1 MALTTPNSKHIPYRN
16 SKLTL
21 ILKESLGGS
30 AKTTLLCTASRLSRH
45 EEESVQT
52 LYFASR
58 AKSIKNVC
66 KVNMTLGTKELQYL
80 ADHLKKEIMV
90 LRGQLQ
96 KAGVKWNQITDPKLL
111 SFISNELELDGIEP
125 GEEKEDYRRRR
136 ASLIGLSENDI
147 ILKYVDLRAKY
158 DALLDNAREKI
169 YKLENAPRHATSSME
184 FNDGDLKEIRE
195 TASSKI
201 EELVKKKQDEIDKL
215 TKDYEAE
222 KLDLNA
228 RLIDLMEQISK
239 IEGEKITF
247 EENVNLL
254 NGEVEK
260 MKKDSDKKEK
270 ELIEAKDAYT
280 KIKIENENLTSKMSQ
295 FITEIE
301 EKDENLNQLKE
312 KNINLEK
319 EKTDT
324 NLKLTA
330 VEHQSSLD
338 KVEIENL
345 RKAIESKTE
354 NETKQ
359 NDTINELH
367 NQITSLNNEI
377 KQKDLEMVEKTT
389 KDKEKELEY
398 QKNIDNLVAKEK
410 NLTSQ
415 LENLKQEKEQLSNML
430 NEKISAQDV
439 LVQKEQ
445 MENEARQNL
454 EKRIEEITKENSS
467 LKSDII
473 SQKST
478 FESEKTNYETKIEC
492 LNRDHQT
499 EISAYKVKEANY
511 ESQLK
516 SFEELINGANQKEL
530 MLTNQKKEI
539 EEKNSSL
546 ESLILK
552 LKSNEEQLNSK
563 IETLN
568 EENDKKQDI
577 IDKNAKLIDESNN
590 TITSLRSE
598 IETLKENFTKVKQQG
613 DTEILGLKGEIA
625 TLKSQLATKDSQI
638 KSDTQKQNEL
648 KLQIKTLQNLNKSL
662 QDKIDKLS
670 LENSLSKQG
679 QNILSSKTNVI
690 KEKVPLSKNIFGV
703 VLKKVGGGKDFIK
716 NEKEEFKKLEE
727 RTKEIFKD
735 NEMFKDLRKNNIIT
749 LSPETISS
757 RDDMVDLPELDFA
770 NEDTYLQ
777 AEQKM
782 LEMEKIHQEKKE
794 KEKIQ
799 RMNSNLS
806 NQMI

>member
-30 AKTTLLCTASRLSRH
+30 AKTTLLCTASRLLRH
-45 EEESVQT
+45 EEESIQT

-260 MKKDSDKKEK
+260 MKKESDEKEK

-398 QKNIDNLVAKEK
+398 QKNIDNLVAIEK

-648 KLQIKTLQNLNKSL
+648 KLQIKTLQNFNKSL

-794 KEKIQ
+794 KEKIK

>member
-136 ASLIGLSENDI
+136 ASLMGLSENDI

-184 FNDGDLKEIRE
+184 FTDGDLKEIRE

-201 EELVKKKQDEIDKL
+201 DELVKKKQDEIDKL

-222 KLDLNA
+222 KLELNA

-239 IEGEKITF
+239 VEGEKITF

-254 NGEVEK
+254 NGEIEK
-260 MKKDSDKKEK
+260 MKKESDEKEK
-270 ELIEAKDAYT
+270 ELIEAKDAFT

-345 RKAIESKTE
+345 KKAIDSKTE

-367 NQITSLNNEI
+367 SQITSLNDVI

-398 QKNIDNLVAKEK
+398 QKNIDNLVSTEK
-410 NLTSQ
+410 NLTNQ
-415 LENLKQEKEQLSNML
+415 LDNLKQEKEQLSNML

-439 LVQKEQ
+439 LIQKEQ

-478 FESEKTNYETKIEC
+478 FESEKTNYEAKIEG

-499 EISAYKVKEANY
+499 EISSYKVKEANY

-552 LKSNEEQLNSK
+552 LKGNEGELNSK

-577 IDKNAKLIDESNN
+577 IDKNAKLINESTNE
-590 TITSLRSE
+590 ITSLRSE
-598 IETLKENFTKVKQQG
+598 IETLKDNFTKTKQQG

-638 KSDTQKQNEL
+638 KSDIQKQNEL
-648 KLQIKTLQNLNKSL
+648 KLQITTLQNLNKSL
-662 QDKIDKLS
+662 QSKIDKLS

-703 VLKKVGGGKDFIK
+703 VLKKVAGGKDFIK
-716 NEKEEFKKLEE
+716 NEKEAFKKLEE

-735 NEMFKDLRKNNIIT
+735 NEMFKDLRKNNIVT

-770 NEDTYLQ
+770 NEDTYLK

-782 LEMEKIHQEKKE
+782 LEMEKIHQQKKE
-794 KEKIQ
+794 KEKKE